1 MSKLNK
7 TKVELGDCK
16 VLLKNSKSIVDLVY
30 LDPPFFT
37 KRDLSETTRKG
48 NKKYSFSDKWI
59 DSNEYIEFM
68 HERIELLHKAL
79 KDNGSIFIH
88 CDRKSVHF
96 LRIISD
102 KIFGEE
108 NFRSEIIWQ
117 YKRWSNSSNSLLPA
131 HQNILYY
138 TKSDAFTFNKI
149 YKDYAPTTN
158 IDQILQKRTRDNR
171 NKSIYAKSADGKVTL
186 SDEKKGVPLS
196 DVWEIP
202 FLNPKSKER
211 VNYPTQKPLQLLNQI
226 IRLASNEGDLV
237 LDPFCGSGTTL
248 VSAELNNRIGWGIDI
263 SKDAVEVS
271 KQRLKNP
278 IESKSL
284 LLEKGRNSY
293 LNANT
298 NLETYLKEIQYTPIQ
313 RNKNLDAILKEKV
326 NGNFVFVLIQKVST
340 EYENELVNFDK
351 AITKKGGGLGLFIS
365 NTTTKLDETIKL
377 TNNISVISTPVV
389 SINALIKSAPKGQK
403 KLFK

>member
-1 MSKLNK
+1 MSELNK

-16 VLLKNSKSIVDLVY
+16 DLLQNSESIVDLVY

-37 KRDLSETTRKG
+37 KRDLSETTREGDKE
-48 NKKYSFSDKWI
+48 YTFSDKWT

-68 HERIELLHKAL
+68 HERIELLHKVL
-79 KDNGSIFIH
+79 KDDGSIFIH

-102 KIFGEE
+102 KIFGEK

-138 TKSDAFTFNKI
+138 TKSDVFTFNKI
-149 YKDYAPTTN
+149 YGDYASTTN
-158 IDQILQKRTRDNR
+158 IDQILQKRARDNR
-171 NKSIYAKSADGKVTL
+171 NKSIYALSTDGKVIQ

-211 VNYPTQKPLQLLNQI
+211 VNYPTQKPLQLLNRI
-226 IRLASNEGDLV
+226 IHLASNEGDLV

-248 VSAELNNRIGWGIDI
+248 VSAHLNNRIGWGIDI
-263 SKDAVEVS
+263 SKDAVEIS
-271 KQRLKNP
+271 KKRLKNP

-293 LNANT
+293 LNANS
-298 NLETYLKEIQYTPIQ
+298 NLGTYLKDIQYTPIQ

-326 NGNFVFVLIQKVST
+326 NGNFVFVLIQKEST

-365 NTTTKLDETIKL
+365 DTATKLDKTIKL

-389 SINALIKSAPKGQK
+389 SINRIIKRARKGQ
-403 KLFK
+403 